1 MNGKIRLLSPEG
13 VVFVLSDPVK
23 ARRLIEQGY
32 KQLSS
37 ADVRIVKQGEQ
48 KS

>member
-1 MNGKIRLLSPEG
+1 MNKVILKAPNGNTVS
-13 VVFVLSDPVK
+13 VPVGEAK
-23 ARRLIEQGY
+23 RWIEQGY